1 MNGKNNGVDLR
12 NIEVGDW
19 NGKCTGGWV
28 SDPQSFD
35 SGNLMVSL
43 AINRMAKK

>member
-19 NGKCTGGWV
+19 NGKCTGGWRSKREV
-28 SDPQSFD
+28 SVWHCQRMD
-35 SGNLMVSL
+35 SALEL
-43 AINRMAKK
+43 